1 MLRVKI
7 VTNEGKEVSLLANN
21 VMVYED
27 MVVVKCKL
35 STIYFE
41 YYENVEV
48 EVENIGE

>member
-7 VTNEGKEVSLLANN
+7 VTNEGKVASLLANN
-21 VMVYED
+21 VKVYED
-27 MVVVKCKL
+27 MVVVKCKF

-41 YYENVEV
+41 YYESV